1 MKLLNTLLK
10 QAGVL
15 TPATKETEVL
25 ALLRD
30 SPITTDAASAIAL
43 AISSEEEITKTRN
56 AVARAI
62 RALPQWEFG
71 TKLDKASLTLYVG
84 KFERTT
90 GETECPTQ

>member
-1 MKLLNTLLK
+1 MKRLNDLLK

-15 TPATKETEVL
+15 TPAIKETEVL

-30 SPITTDAASAIAL
+30 SPLTNDNDATTVIAIA
-43 AISSEEEITKTRN
+43 INSEEEISKTRN

-62 RALPQWEFG
+62 KALPQWEFG

-84 KFERTT
+84 KYERTEAT
-90 GETECPTQ
+90 TTEV